1 MTVHL
6 LLDENLSEHLLPG
19 LTARFP
25 GSAHVRTLGMG
36 GASDSDL
43 WNVAQ
48 RGGFLLVTKD
58 EDFVTL
64 SVLRGHPPKVVWL
77 NIGNAS
83 TDDTLAVLLRQADAI
98 FAFAEHVET
107 SFLALALQPS
117 VAQSE

>member
-1 MTVHL
+1 
-6 LLDENLSEHLLPG
+6 
-19 LTARFP
+19 
-25 GSAHVRTLGMG
+25 MG
-36 GASDSDL
+36 GASDANL
-43 WNVAQ
+43 WDVAQ
-48 RGGFLLVTKD
+48 RDGFLLVTKD

-98 FAFAEHVET
+98 CAFAEHAET

-117 VAQSE
+117 VNRPE